1 MPVLS
6 EIEDLFS
13 IYFEDDTNQ
22 RKVLESKR
30 IEKLEIFAPWGLKYN
45 AHERGSNKFDSKV
58 K

>member
-22 RKVLESKR
+22 RKILESKR

-45 AHERGSNKFDSKV
+45 AQERGSNKFDFEV